1 MVNTENNNPSTSA
14 RLSCYF
20 TSPYESRYWKF
31 IDFTVS
37 LNRGLK
43 REENFHI
50 HHIIPKSMG
59 GNNSK
64 GNLVKLTIREHLFAH
79 LLLAKTMISPHM
91 ICAYHFMKRNEH
103 NWNEEMSSVL
113 GRLISRSKQ
122 DLDNSASVRKGWDT
136 WKNEAE
142 DYNSR
147 FFKAWNTR
155 RKRGND
161 KVTDFSPEA
170 KLKRSEAAKKAS
182 QTKLANPNFDGSTPV
197 IKGWETRR
205 KNESEM
211 SPEELY
217 SKVRDSVNK
226 CNETKRK
233 NGTFKRSKESIEKQK
248 RTNALK
254 RSNSKDDIV

>member
-1 MVNTENNNPSTSA
+1 MSFDNNNSSTSA
-14 RLSCYF
+14 QLSCYF
-20 TSPYESRYWKF
+20 SSPYERRYWKF
-31 IDFTVS
+31 IDFAMS

-59 GNNSK
+59 GNNSEC
-64 GNLVKLTIREHLFAH
+64 NLVKLTIREHLFAH
-79 LLLAKTMISPHM
+79 FLLAKTRISPHM
-91 ICAYHFMKRNEH
+91 ICAYHFMKRNRH
-103 NWNEEMSSVL
+103 SWNEDMSVIL
-113 GRLISRSKQ
+113 GELISKSKE
-122 DLDNSASVRKGWDT
+122 DLDNSASVTKGWET
-136 WKNEAE
+136 WKNTAE

-147 FFKAWNTR
+147 FSKGWETR
-155 RKRGND
+155 RRKGND

-182 QTKLANPNFDGSTPV
+182 HTRLANPNFDGSTPV
-197 IKGWETRR
+197 IKGWVTRR

-211 SPEELY
+211 GTEELNR
-217 SKVRDSVNK
+217 KVRESVNK

-254 RSNSKDDIV
+254 RNNRKDDIV